1 MENKIINLNYIKNL
15 NDLSVKNFEIN
26 KIELFQNI
34 LNNVFTVSIQEH
46 YLFKKIYNYE
56 RYNYKIK
63 IDNNKSYFGSIGGQ
77 KNSLT
82 FYHDLSKNE
91 MHSIFIE
98 VDGFSKFLY
107 FKNNIL
113 NIKCNNNLKKIKVNE
128 YLIPIENRVEYF
140 PNGKIKKEEIFH
152 SEYAIKIDVHYT
164 LSGIVYEKIIMLK
177 DNNYILLK
185 NKHGELEIISN
196 NLNIKEFCEENI
208 LKIEDVYEL
217 LPLILIN
224 FL

>member
-1 MENKIINLNYIKNL
+1 M
-15 NDLSVKNFEIN
+15 DLSVFITP
-26 KIELFQNI
+26 
-34 LNNVFTVSIQEH
+34 TVSSLKEMNPSMFFFEFGI
-46 YLFKKIYNYE
+46 LFILEKFIISFIFKIS
-56 RYNYKIK
+56 IP
-63 IDNNKSYFGSIGGQ
+63 YFCP
-77 KNSLT
+77 
-82 FYHDLSKNE
+82 F
-91 MHSIFIE
+91 
-98 VDGFSKFLY
+98 
-107 FKNNIL
+107 
-113 NIKCNNNLKKIKVNE
+113 CNLKKIKVNE